1 MQRIDIEYR
10 VKKDGI
16 TLHFINRSSRQE
28 IERLD
33 LSKDGALEML
43 AMLTK
48 LVPLIPDA
56 KEQKTAP

>member
-1 MQRIDIEYR
+1 MQSVDVEYR

-28 IERLD
+28 IAKLD

-48 LVPLIPDA
+48 LIPLISDA
-56 KEQKTAP
+56 KE

>member
-1 MQRIDIEYR
+1 MPSVDVEYR

-28 IERLD
+28 IGNLELT
-33 LSKDGALEML
+33 KDGALEML

-48 LVPLIPDA
+48 LIPLISDA
-56 KEQKTAP
+56 KEQKAAP

>member
-1 MQRIDIEYR
+1 MPSVDVEYR

-28 IERLD
+28 IEKLD

-56 KEQKTAP
+56 EKQKTAP

>member
-1 MQRIDIEYR
+1 MPSVDVEYR
-10 VKKDGI
+10 IKKDGI

-28 IERLD
+28 IGNLELT
-33 LSKDGALEML
+33 KDGALEML

>member
-1 MQRIDIEYR
+1 MPSVDVEYR
-10 VKKDGI
+10 IKKDGI

-28 IERLD
+28 IGNLELT
-33 LSKDGALEML
+33 KDGALEML

-56 KEQKTAP
+56 KEQKAAP